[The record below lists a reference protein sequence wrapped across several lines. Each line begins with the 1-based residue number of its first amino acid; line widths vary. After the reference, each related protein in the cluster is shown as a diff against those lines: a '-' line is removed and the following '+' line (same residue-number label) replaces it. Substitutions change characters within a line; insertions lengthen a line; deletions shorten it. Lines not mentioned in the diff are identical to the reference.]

1 MLEERFGPL
10 RFHFDLP
17 LEANGQRM
25 NMQGWSAFGIPLPL
39 RLAPRS
45 EAREW
50 DKDGVFHFDVPIAL
64 PLVGTIVHYR
74 GWLKGS

>member
-17 LEANGQRM
+17 LEANGLRM
-25 NMQGWSAFGIPLPL
+25 SMQGWSAFGIPLPL

-45 EAREW
+45 EARVW